1 MKLSRLK
8 KYYYLRV
15 QRLKGDPK
23 VLARGAAIGFFI
35 GITPTVPLHTVII
48 LALCTLTKSSVISG
62 LLASW
67 IISNPLT
74 LIPTYYLCLKI
85 GNTIMPYTVNWSTIQ
100 QTLDSILN
108 APSWTHS
115 LQHLSGLGF
124 EMIIVML
131 TGGIILG
138 LPVALI
144 GYLVTFK
151 LFIVIRRKRKE
162 KQILH

>member
-1 MKLSRLK
+1 
-8 KYYYLRV
+8 
-15 QRLKGDPK
+15 
-23 VLARGAAIGFFI
+23 
-35 GITPTVPLHTVII
+35 
-48 LALCTLTKSSVISG
+48 
-62 LLASW
+62 
-67 IISNPLT
+67 
-74 LIPTYYLCLKI
+74 
-85 GNTIMPYTVNWSTIQ
+85 MPYTVNWSTIQ